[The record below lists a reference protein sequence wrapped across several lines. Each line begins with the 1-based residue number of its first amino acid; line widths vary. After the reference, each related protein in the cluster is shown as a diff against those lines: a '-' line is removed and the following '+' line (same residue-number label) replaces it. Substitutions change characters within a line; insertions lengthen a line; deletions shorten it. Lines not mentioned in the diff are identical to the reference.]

1 MERETRKFIPTGSI
15 GLEIEFKTFLTGR
28 EMTEWRDLF
37 LTYFKADYKG
47 KMEDIKIEGKLLA
60 EMEKKAIEL
69 SIYSV
74 NGSKENIVNTIL
86 DLPMKEYREIT
97 DEALKVM
104 GDTAEFFAGKKK

>member
-1 MERETRKFIPTGSI
+1 MDREIRKFIPTGSI
-15 GLEIEFKTFLTGR
+15 GLEIEFKTYLTGR

-37 LTYFKADYKG
+37 LNYFKADYKG
-47 KMEDIKIEGKLLA
+47 KIEDIKIEGKLLA

-69 SIYSV
+69 AVYSV
-74 NGSKENIVNTIL
+74 NGSKEDIVSRIL
-86 DLPMKEYREIT
+86 DLPMKDYREIT

>member
-15 GLEIEFKTFLTGR
+15 GLEIELKTYLTGR

-37 LTYFKADYKG
+37 LNYFKADFKG

-69 SIYSV
+69 AVYSV
-74 NGSKENIVNTIL
+74 NGNKENILNYIL
-86 DLPMKEYREIT
+86 DLPMKDYREIT